1 MQQAATRAIFGGA
14 SAPPGSPFSYGSYSD
29 VSNLQIS
36 LAADP
41 FGHSDLVIA
50 EADTMNGQNIPTA
63 RVVEFPDLDQRLS
76 GGDVLFGN
84 DNNGIYR
91 TPLPGN
97 FAWQTHIHEFGHALG
112 FSHAHS
118 PDGTFARVIPA
129 DRLAEEF
136 SVMSYATVPNDFIN
150 GYNNEQF
157 GYPQT
162 LMQMD
167 ILAIQHLYGPNYS
180 TNAGNTVYSW
190 SPTTGE
196 MFVNGVGQGKP
207 GGGHPD
213 ANKIFLTI
221 WDGGGN
227 DTYDAS
233 NYTTNMHLDLTPG
246 WWSRVSDAQT
256 AVKGLRDQIVG
267 QQPFEAHLAS
277 GNIYNAYMFN
287 GDQRSLIE
295 NAYGGSGNDW
305 VEGNIANNVLRGNAG
320 HDTLNGRE
328 GNDTLYGSAGNDTLF
343 GDGREGGPAYN
354 GPAAISL
361 PFFTGNNTIQ
371 SAFDL
376 TSSVGRAETPFVRD
390 SATNPRVSVLVD
402 GDGNGQDFFKIFVP
416 GPGLIV
422 LDIDL
427 TLNFNAYMG

>member
-1 MQQAATRAIFGGA
+1 SHAAMNSQNSLATVVAATQFGNNYVDGILWGTKWTGSLTYSFADSVADFGSPYPHTIGGLQQVTALQQAAARAIFGGA
-14 SAPPGSPFSYGSYSD
+14 SAPPNSPFSYGSYSD

-36 LAADP
+36 LAVDP

-63 RVVEFPDLDQRLS
+63 RVVESPDLDQRLS

-112 FSHAHS
+112 LSHAHS

-207 GGGHPD
+207 
-213 ANKIFLTI
+213 
-221 WDGGGN
+221 
-227 DTYDAS
+227 
-233 NYTTNMHLDLTPG
+233 
-246 WWSRVSDAQT
+246 
-256 AVKGLRDQIVG
+256 
-267 QQPFEAHLAS
+267 
-277 GNIYNAYMFN
+277 
-287 GDQRSLIE
+287 
-295 NAYGGSGNDW
+295 
-305 VEGNIANNVLRGNAG
+305 
-320 HDTLNGRE
+320 
-328 GNDTLYGSAGNDTLF
+328 
-343 GDGREGGPAYN
+343 
-354 GPAAISL
+354 
-361 PFFTGNNTIQ
+361 
-371 SAFDL
+371 
-376 TSSVGRAETPFVRD
+376 
-390 SATNPRVSVLVD
+390 
-402 GDGNGQDFFKIFVP
+402 
-416 GPGLIV
+416 
-422 LDIDL
+422 
-427 TLNFNAYMG
+427 